1 MDEFGIG
8 GGGGFGARRGGG
20 GGAQRQP
27 TGQGRVI
34 SFRIDVQFKG
44 EPVDLTAPEPAP
56 GGGGFGGDPFMG
68 F

>member
-1 MDEFGIG
+1 MPSLLSK
-8 GGGGFGARRGGG
+8 
-20 GGAQRQP
+20 RQP

-44 EPVDLTAPEPAP
+44 EPVDLSAPEAAP
-56 GGGGFGGDPFMG
+56 GGGGLGMGDPFMG